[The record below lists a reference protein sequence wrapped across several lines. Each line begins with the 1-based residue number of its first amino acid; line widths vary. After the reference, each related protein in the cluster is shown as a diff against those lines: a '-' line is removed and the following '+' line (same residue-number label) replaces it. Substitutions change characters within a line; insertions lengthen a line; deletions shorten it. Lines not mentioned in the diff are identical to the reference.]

1 VPRER
6 GCGCQEPR
14 EIYLR
19 LVPFINGT
27 ESLSRH
33 SDYGRGKRR
42 EGSAGD
48 MVEPR
53 LCGRWRRVKLGLEFG
68 RRAVICSDR
77 EDYGGDSGNSGGRR
91 CGEVVMVLPLWMVS
105 GVGRAEKKEEQ
116 ERQQRTGTKLRRTES
131 EAVTEVCR

>member
-53 LCGRWRRVKLGLEFG
+53 GCV
-68 RRAVICSDR
+68 D
-77 EDYGGDSGNSGGRR
+77 GGDGLSQG
-91 CGEVVMVLPLWMVS
+91 
-105 GVGRAEKKEEQ
+105 
-116 ERQQRTGTKLRRTES
+116 
-131 EAVTEVCR
+131 